1 MDSKAGT
8 GGFGIK
14 VNKWFRLHGQVEY
27 EIRKVIHVTVMLFAP
42 SILTSVFLELV
53 VGRVLWGT

>member
-1 MDSKAGT
+1 M
-8 GGFGIK
+8 GGVTVK
-14 VNKWFRLHGQVEY
+14 VNKGFRLRAAAGY
-27 EIRKVIHVTVMLFAP
+27 EIRNAIHVTVMLFAP